1 MQRTTINHSAPR
13 LLRYGVRGQMQ
24 PSIKRGT
31 MVPRK
36 FFKILLDVVTLLLE
50 QLPSDAFLRKLCR
63 RIWFEALLPYSHQ
76 HFIVLSE
83 RILPSL
89 FPASL
94 SNMMTSHM
102 APLERMSIF
111 DIAYDFGTR

>member
-31 MVPRK
+31 MVPGK

-50 QLPSDAFLRKLCR
+50 RLSSDA
-63 RIWFEALLPYSHQ
+63 LPPHL
-76 HFIVLSE
+76 V
-83 RILPSL
+83 
-89 FPASL
+89 
-94 SNMMTSHM
+94 
-102 APLERMSIF
+102 
-111 DIAYDFGTR
+111 